1 MGKGLKRR
9 FKKEKVQVTV
19 DLGYEKAYQIETPE
33 DCELRIGKA
42 HGIGARSKQ
51 QDSFG
56 VSQMQEDVIRDKGIL
71 AILADGMGGMANGE
85 KASMATV
92 ISCLN
97 YFDTHDMS
105 ESVSDDMLAMA
116 ENANVEVKDVLGD
129 SRGASGSTLVG
140 VHIKDGEM
148 FWVSVGDS
156 RIFLYRDG
164 ELQQISR
171 DHNYA
176 AVLQERVEAGEI
188 TQEEALCDPQ
198 KDALTSYIGI
208 EFLEEIDYNTES
220 LALFEGDKILLTSD
234 GVYNT
239 LTTEEIEDALKFSAG
254 RAMMHLGMQVEGKK
268 KKNQDNYT
276 ALVLEVV

>member
-1 MGKGLKRR
+1 MGKGIKRR
-9 FKKEKVQVTV
+9 LRKEKVQVTV

-33 DCELRIGKA
+33 DCGLLIGKA

-71 AILADGMGGMANGE
+71 AILADGMGGMASGE

-105 ESVSDDMLAMA
+105 ESVSDDLRAMA
-116 ENANVEVKDVLGD
+116 ENANVEVKDVLGG

-140 VHIKDGEM
+140 VYIKDGEM

-156 RIFLYRDG
+156 RIYLYRDG
-164 ELQQISR
+164 ELQQVSR

-176 AVLQERVEAGEI
+176 AVLQKRVEAGEI
-188 TQEEALCDPQ
+188 TQEEALGDPQ

-208 EFLEEIDYNTES
+208 DFLEEIDYNTES
-220 LALFEGDKILLTSD
+220 LAVFEGDKILLTSD

-239 LTTEEIEDALKFSAG
+239 LTTEEIEDALRFSAG
-254 RAMMHLGMQVEGKK
+254 RAMMHLGMQVESKR